1 MSNYFYIS
9 DEENNTPKEESI
21 NKYLKLFSEYIN
33 NPPKLDEALC
43 QMFLSVGASEDKI
56 KELIKFNKDTTKDY
70 LEDNWEDIKKIQ
82 S

>member
-1 MSNYFYIS
+1 MSNVFYIS